1 MSPVLLALLI
11 QASPPPKKSAAETVK
26 PASVSV
32 TRPPSEAE
40 PEAAREQARRCESAD
55 LDRDEAIAACREAL
69 RLGLRD
75 PRRSALRQL
84 LAQRLTEAARFDE
97 LVALY
102 EEDTTRR
109 PEEPEAWRRLGSAQL
124 FLREDADAALPA
136 LEAAVRLRPD
146 DADARVLLGVC
157 LNALGRHA
165 EAVAAFEEALRLDA
179 GALSLRPA
187 AEAVLQAARRGER
200 WP

>member
-1 MSPVLLALLI
+1 MSAAVLLLLV
-11 QASPPPKKSAAETVK
+11 QAAPPPKKTTTEAVK
-26 PASVSV
+26 PASVSL
-32 TRPPSEAE
+32 TRPPGEAE
-40 PEAAREQARRCESAD
+40 PEAAREQARRCEDAD

-69 RLGLRD
+69 RLGVRE

-84 LAQRLTEAARFDE
+84 LAQRLTAAGRFDE
-97 LVALY
+97 LVALH

-109 PEEPEAWRRLGSAQL
+109 PQEPEAWRRLGAAQL
-124 FLREDADAALPA
+124 FLKEDAGAALPA
-136 LEAAVRLRPD
+136 LEAAARLRPD
-146 DADARVLLGVC
+146 DAEVFVLLGVC
-157 LNALGRHA
+157 LNALGRHP